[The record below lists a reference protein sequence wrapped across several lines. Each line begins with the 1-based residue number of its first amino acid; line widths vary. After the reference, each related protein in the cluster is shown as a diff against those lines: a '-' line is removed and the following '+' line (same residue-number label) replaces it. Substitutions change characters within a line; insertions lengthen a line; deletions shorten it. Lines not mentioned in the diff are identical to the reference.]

1 MNYETVATVSQT
13 MSLLLFIAIFLIVLG
28 YVFWPSNRNRLE
40 HAQRQALDLDKS
52 GTGPGNRS
60 AD

>member
-1 MNYETVATVSQT
+1 MNYETVAAVSQT

>member
-1 MNYETVATVSQT
+1 MNYETVAAVSQT
-13 MSLLLFIAIFLIVLG
+13 MTLLLFIAIFLVVLG

-60 AD
+60 AG

>member
-1 MNYETVATVSQT
+1 MNYETVAAVSQT

-52 GTGPGNRS
+52 ASSGNRS

>member
-1 MNYETVATVSQT
+1 MTYETVAAVNQTV
-13 MSLLLFIAIFLIVLG
+13 SLLLFIAIFLIVLG
-28 YVFWPSNRNRLE
+28 YVFWPSNRKRLE

-52 GTGPGNRS
+52 ASSGNRS

>member
-1 MNYETVATVSQT
+1 MNYETVAAVSQT

-52 GTGPGNRS
+52 GTGPGNRR

>member
-1 MNYETVATVSQT
+1 MSYETVAAASQT
-13 MSLLLFIAIFLIVLG
+13 ITLLLFISMFIIVLG

-40 HAQRQALDLDKS
+40 NAQRQALDLDKS
-52 GTGPGNRS
+52 GAGSRS

>member
-1 MNYETVATVSQT
+1 MTYETVAAVSQT
-13 MSLLLFIAIFLIVLG
+13 AALLMFIAMFIVVLG

-40 HAQRQALDLDKS
+40 VAQRQALDLNS
-52 GTGPGNRS
+52 SAGTRS